1 MARGLLRQH
10 KGGHAPVSNLELF
23 FDLVYVFAITQISLF
38 VRTHLGPVGLAEA
51 GLLFAA
57 VWWAWIYTTWAT
69 NWADP
74 ETVPVRLM
82 LVFAMLASLV
92 LAAVLPHAFDGNHH
106 ALVFAATYCALQ
118 IGRNLFMVWAMAG
131 DNPSGSRNLLRI
143 AVWFVCSE
151 PLWLAGAAVSARLG
165 QAALWSAA
173 LAIEYT
179 GPFVFFRVPGLGR
192 SSAADWNI
200 SGSHMAERASL
211 FVLIAL
217 GEGIVVTGTAFAEA
231 VPDTTRTLAFLAC
244 FASSVLMW
252 WIYFDIGAERGARHI
267 SQNAQVG
274 RIARNAYTYLH
285 MPIVGGVIATAVSDA
300 LLMAQPGA
308 PAGTALIAACGGGL
322 IVYLASLS
330 AFKRMSSPQR
340 YLPLS
345 HAIGLALLIA
355 VIGSTFWLRWT
366 ATGFTG
372 ACDML
377 LLVVV
382 VWEWG
387 SFHGGW
393 RERFRRQGRKNRN
406 SAMQFWHRI
415 ANGVRTP

>member
-1 MARGLLRQH
+1 MAKGLLRQH
-10 KGGHAPVSNLELF
+10 QGGHAPVSNLELF

-38 VRTHLGPVGLAEA
+38 VRTHLGLAGLAEA

-74 ETVPVRLM
+74 DTVPVRLM
-82 LVFAMLASLV
+82 LVLAMLASLV
-92 LAAVLPHAFDGNHH
+92 MAAVLPRAFDGDHH
-106 ALVFAATYCALQ
+106 AMVFAATYCTLQ

-131 DNPSGSRNLLRI
+131 ENPSGSRNLLRI
-143 AVWFVCSE
+143 AVWFIASA
-151 PLWLAGAAVSARLG
+151 PFWLAGALAASAPL
-165 QAALWSAA
+165 QCAWWSAA

-179 GPFVFFRVPGLGR
+179 GPFAFFRVPGLGR
-192 SSAADWNI
+192 STTADWTI

-231 VPDTTRTLAFLAC
+231 VPDRTRTLAFLAC

-267 SQNAQVG
+267 SRNAQAG

-285 MPIVGGVIATAVSDA
+285 MPIIAAVIATAVSDA
-300 LLMAQPGA
+300 LLMTQPAAKAA
-308 PAGTALIAACGGGL
+308 PALIAACGGGL

-345 HAIGLALLIA
+345 HAIGLALMIA

-372 ACDML
+372 ACDMV
-377 LLVVV
+377 LLVVT

-393 RERFRRQGRKNRN
+393 RERLLKPR
-406 SAMQFWHRI
+406 
-415 ANGVRTP
+415 

>member
-10 KGGHAPVSNLELF
+10 RGGHAPVSNLELF

-38 VRTHLGPVGLAEA
+38 VRAHLAVIGLAEA
-51 GLLFAA
+51 GLWFAA
-57 VWWAWIYTTWAT
+57 VWWAWIYTSWAT
-69 NWADP
+69 NWANP

-92 LAAVLPHAFDGNHH
+92 MAAVLPRAFDGDRH
-106 ALVFAATYCALQ
+106 ALVFAVTYCVLQ
-118 IGRNLFMVWAMAG
+118 LGRNLFMVWAMAK
-131 DNPSGSRNLLRI
+131 DSPSGSRNLLRI
-143 AVWFVCSE
+143 AIWFVWSA
-151 PLWLAGAAVSARLG
+151 PLWLAGALAATRLA
-165 QAALWSAA
+165 QFAWWSAA

-217 GEGIVVTGTAFAEA
+217 GEGIVVTGTAFAET
-231 VPDTTRTLAFLAC
+231 VPDLTRTLAFLAC

-252 WIYFDIGAERGARHI
+252 WIYFDVGAERGARHI
-267 SQNAQVG
+267 TQSAEVG

-285 MPIVGGVIATAVSDA
+285 MPIIAAIVATAVSDA

-308 PAGTALIAACGGGL
+308 VAGWALVVAGGGGL
-322 IVYLASLS
+322 IAYLASLA
-330 AFKRMSSPQR
+330 AFKRMSSPQG
-340 YLPLS
+340 YAPLS
-345 HAIGLALLIA
+345 HLIGLVLLLGL
-355 VIGSTFWLRWT
+355 VGSAYFVRWT

-372 ACDML
+372 GCDGV
-377 LLVVV
+377 LLVVA

-393 RERFRRQGRKNRN
+393 QERFRRWF
-406 SAMQFWHRI
+406 S
-415 ANGVRTP
+415 